1 MVTKYRYDKLRQ
13 CGYSHGLVHD
23 PVRGQSESMRILIS
37 GGGTGGHIYPALAVA
52 RELRDR
58 YGADILYLG
67 DKNGLETR
75 IVPAAG
81 FEIAA
86 VSAGKL
92 RRYLSAR
99 TLTDLGRIPLG
110 MAQALGHVRRFKPD
124 VAFTSGG
131 YVSVPAGL
139 AARSQGVPLVMHQQ
153 DVPPNLANRLLA
165 PFATRISVSF
175 PGSLHF
181 FSKRRTTLAG
191 NPVREEVLHMTG
203 LESAAVKPQFGLNPT
218 VPVILVTGGSQGAR
232 HLNQVVVEALP
243 HLLPRCQVLHVSG
256 TLTHEATR
264 EGAERQLAAMPE
276 LRGRYLL
283 YPYLETEMPAALAA
297 SDIVL
302 CRSGAATLAELAV
315 LGRPS
320 LLVPLPPGFTGSPQL
335 VNAEMFRAAGAAEIL
350 LDKDMSPERLNAVLF
365 PLLDDRVRREHMA
378 QSARTFG
385 RPEAAATLAD
395 TVAALAQ
402 RQIERRAH

>member
-1 MVTKYRYDKLRQ
+1 
-13 CGYSHGLVHD
+13 
-23 PVRGQSESMRILIS
+23 MRILIS

-58 YGADILYLG
+58 YGAEILYLG

-81 FEIAA
+81 FEFAV

-99 TLTDLGRIPLG
+99 TLADLGRVPLG
-110 MAQALGHVRRFKPD
+110 MAQARGHVRRFKPD
-124 VAFTSGG
+124 AAFTSGG
-131 YVSVPAGL
+131 YVSVPAGI
-139 AARSQGVPLVMHQQ
+139 AARTQGVPLVMHQQ

-175 PGSLHF
+175 PASLRY
-181 FSKRRTTLAG
+181 FSKSRTTLTG
-191 NPVREEVLHMTG
+191 NPVREEVLRMAG
-203 LESAAVKPQFGLNPT
+203 LESASVKPQFGLNPT

-243 HLLPRCQVLHVSG
+243 QLLPRCQVLHVSG
-256 TLTHEATR
+256 TLTHDATR
-264 EGAERQLAAMPE
+264 EAAERQLAALPA

-283 YPYLETEMPAALAA
+283 YPYLEAEMPAALAA
-297 SDIVL
+297 ADLVL

-320 LLVPLPPGFTGSPQL
+320 LLVPLPPGFTGSPQQ
-335 VNAEMFRAAGAAEIL
+335 VNAEMFRTAGAAEML
-350 LDKDMSPERLNAVLF
+350 LDKDLSPERLRALLF
-365 PLLDDRVRREHMA
+365 PLLDDRVRCERMA
-378 QSARTFG
+378 EAARSFG
-385 RPEAAATLAD
+385 HPEAAAALAD
-395 TVAALAQ
+395 TVATLAQ
-402 RQIERRAH
+402 QRVERRARE